1 MINEELFYYFRNKDG
16 NAQNELRLGNYLMY
30 RGETLTR
37 VQSLGVNGF
46 ETGKVSDTILD
57 GIACGSTDIADY
69 EPIPLT
75 PEWLERMGFV
85 KNRIGDYGIGNTFVF
100 PYTNPGEWF
109 VTFSPDKGGTAV
121 RYVHQLQNIYYAMI
135 GKELEIK
142 EPA

>member
-1 MINEELFYYFRNKDG
+1 MVDMK
-16 NAQNELRLGNYLMY
+16 ELRIGNYLM
-30 RGETLTR
+30 
-37 VQSLGVNGF
+37 
-46 ETGKVSDTILD
+46 ID
-57 GIACGSTDIADY
+57 GTALPIGAGWFCLADRPHSIP
-69 EPIPLT
+69 EHKAIPIT

-142 EPA
+142 ETV